1 MHKVERNEAPQE
13 LVEKNKIINQNI
25 DNYDINKEWSKFS
38 STDLKKETLNRLKE
52 MFKGCCAYCEG
63 KFDDSSYPQIDHFKP
78 KSLFPE
84 FCFDYNNM
92 NYSCEKCNMYKRDK
106 YDEKLINPTYDN
118 PEEHLKFKGVYLTSL
133 DERGNVTLD
142 LLGINLEDRL
152 EKKKE
157 KYNTIREK
165 IETITNVLK
174 EITTN
179 LNSFNEQVKVIL
191 DINIKDIERAFDINS
206 EYSTMIRHNF
216 EKDYMYIKEIS
227 KKLDNI

>member
-1 MHKVERNEAPQE
+1 
-13 LVEKNKIINQNI
+13 
-25 DNYDINKEWSKFS
+25 
-38 STDLKKETLNRLKE
+38 
-52 MFKGCCAYCEG
+52 
-63 KFDDSSYPQIDHFKP
+63 
-78 KSLFPE
+78 
-84 FCFDYNNM
+84 
-92 NYSCEKCNMYKRDK
+92 MYKRDK

>member
-1 MHKVERNEAPQE
+1 
-13 LVEKNKIINQNI
+13 
-25 DNYDINKEWSKFS
+25 
-38 STDLKKETLNRLKE
+38 
-52 MFKGCCAYCEG
+52 
-63 KFDDSSYPQIDHFKP
+63 
-78 KSLFPE
+78 
-84 FCFDYNNM
+84 
-92 NYSCEKCNMYKRDK
+92 MY
-106 YDEKLINPTYDN
+106 
-118 PEEHLKFKGVYLTSL
+118 L

-179 LNSFNEQVKVIL
+179 INSFNEQVKVIL

-216 EKDYMYIKEIS
+216 KSDYEYIQSIM
-227 KKLDNI
+227 KKLEIL